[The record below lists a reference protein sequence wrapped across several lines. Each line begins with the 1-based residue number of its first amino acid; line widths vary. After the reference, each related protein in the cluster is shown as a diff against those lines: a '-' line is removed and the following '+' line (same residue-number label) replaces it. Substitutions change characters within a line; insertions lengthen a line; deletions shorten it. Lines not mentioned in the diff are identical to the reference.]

1 METKKKIVY
10 IEGCIQREVGQPAVV
25 RINGQWLQTST
36 VVRTE
41 AFMSHVFIETRNSIY
56 KTR

>member
-1 METKKKIVY
+1 MDKEKKVVY
-10 IEGCIQREVGQPAVV
+10 IEGCMQREVGQPAVV
-25 RINGQWLQTST
+25 RLNGQWLQTSP